1 MHRLRHSL
9 IQSHSHSTMYLLK
22 LFLPN
27 FCPIL
32 VFYSHSTMYLLKR
45 KSTAEQTG
53 NGAYSHST
61 MYLLKLQTYHS
72 LHSCISYSH
81 STMYLLKPYCRIY
94 LHIAFVQFTFHHVSI
109 KTLYALVILIFP

>member
-1 MHRLRHSL
+1 MDKIRESKR
-9 IQSHSHSTMYLLK
+9 
-22 LFLPN
+22 N
-27 FCPIL
+27 
-32 VFYSHSTMYLLKR
+32 SHSTMYLLKR

-81 STMYLLKPYCRIY
+81 STMYLLKPEEEKVGADAFYIHIPPCIY
-94 LHIAFVQFTFHHVSI
+94 
-109 KTLYALVILIFP
+109 